1 MFKRSVTTYANVRKR
16 VNQKIYIG
24 LGVEDLEF
32 KGGFILWD
40 VNVCVDSS
48 VIGGGVSHRTKW
60 LSGGGGVSLIMRL
73 HAPHRHCIWFWFT
86 V

>member
-1 MFKRSVTTYANVRKR
+1 MRTFARGNLKN
-16 VNQKIYIG
+16 IYTPGVCDLGLIG
-24 LGVEDLEF
+24 GVFPILGIF
-32 KGGFILWD
+32 
-40 VNVCVDSS
+40 VCVDSS
-48 VIGGGVSHRTKW
+48 VIGGGVSHRAKW